1 MYYLVNIG
9 YIGKV
14 TFLLLGLEIQSESTS
29 FIYPSYLLILIPS
42 RLLSKANNHKV
53 ITIGSVW
60 YHITEHLKLLK
71 WCNLSYTNIVN
82 SNSYRQQFT
91 IQQLQ
96 PDRKVIIVN
105 RNQKGRVAINDLYH
119 IGSNEPNYRCVQD
132 TYTMIFPNL
141 HLYCFVPLYT
151 FRKSSVSIYY

>member
-14 TFLLLGLEIQSESTS
+14 TFLLLGLEIWSESTS

-82 SNSYRQQFT
+82 SNSYR
-91 IQQLQ
+91 
-96 PDRKVIIVN
+96 
-105 RNQKGRVAINDLYH
+105 
-119 IGSNEPNYRCVQD
+119 
-132 TYTMIFPNL
+132 
-141 HLYCFVPLYT
+141 
-151 FRKSSVSIYY
+151 